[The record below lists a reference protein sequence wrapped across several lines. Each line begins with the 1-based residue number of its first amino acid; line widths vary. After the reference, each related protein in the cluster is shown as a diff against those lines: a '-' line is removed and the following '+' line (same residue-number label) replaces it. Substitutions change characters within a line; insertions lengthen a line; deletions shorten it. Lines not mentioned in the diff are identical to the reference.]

1 MRDAPSPLPALL
13 DGLDAWIDEVTRPR
27 GYLVVRP
34 AAGLDL
40 RPTLRTWVEAL
51 IDDGEIVVELTIGD
65 PAAGGEDRGEALRE
79 RLAAAIEGR
88 FPAFRDPLARPRARL
103 AELLRRLSKEHLAPP
118 SRRLLVLIHDL
129 GALRQ
134 RDADDNP
141 LPRLLPH
148 VLPRGVFFVVSADQ
162 RADTRWLSRLG
173 PAITRVRTSA

>member
-79 RLAAAIEGR
+79 RLAA
-88 FPAFRDPLARPRARL
+88 
-103 AELLRRLSKEHLAPP
+103 
-118 SRRLLVLIHDL
+118 
-129 GALRQ
+129 
-134 RDADDNP
+134 
-141 LPRLLPH
+141 
-148 VLPRGVFFVVSADQ
+148 
-162 RADTRWLSRLG
+162 
-173 PAITRVRTSA
+173 